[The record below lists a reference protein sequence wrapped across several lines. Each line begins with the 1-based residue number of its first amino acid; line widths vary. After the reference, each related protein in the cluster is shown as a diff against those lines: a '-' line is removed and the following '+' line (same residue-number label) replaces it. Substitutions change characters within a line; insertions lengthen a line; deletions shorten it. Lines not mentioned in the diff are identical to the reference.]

1 MYRGTLTQ
9 SADPETKKD
18 VAIKTIKSMCV
29 FPEWHW
35 ETPRAL
41 HFIVTFYNI
50 FTIEYLFLGC
60 SLSKL
65 KLTRLSL
72 GTNLPHAVQ

>member
-1 MYRGTLTQ
+1 VYHGTLTQ

-41 HFIVTFYNI
+41 HF
-50 FTIEYLFLGC
+50 
-60 SLSKL
+60 
-65 KLTRLSL
+65 
-72 GTNLPHAVQ
+72 